1 MPPGSDVPAVL
12 CRVGRERARPATGRN
27 RSVKNFLSL
36 VAASAIG
43 SAITIWL
50 IVAIAC
56 FIERP
61 IRKIFGAGHNF
72 LKGIDV

>member
-1 MPPGSDVPAVL
+1 M
-12 CRVGRERARPATGRN
+12 
-27 RSVKNFLSL
+27 KNFLNL

-43 SAITIWL
+43 SAITIWA
-50 IVAIAC
+50 IVAVAC